1 MHFLLVIMC
10 CTTVRWSEIE
20 TTSGRAYVAV
30 LLVRATDRDPHSAEV
45 ARRVDDV
52 PASDQPRDPR
62 EEVRAEIREFL
73 STRRARITPEQAGL
87 PTYGH
92 ERRRVTGLRREEVAL
107 LAGVSPQYY
116 VRLER
121 GDATGISESIIEGVA
136 HALQLDDAERAHLVH
151 LLRTAGTPRRARRRT
166 PSAPERVRPTV
177 QRLMDSMH
185 GAPAVVLNGRL
196 EILGANAL
204 GRALFAPVY
213 ADPEGT
219 PSNAR
224 FVFLDQQ
231 AKTFFRDWDTVA
243 NDTVAILRAEAGR
256 DPHNRDLSDLVGQ
269 LSTRSDDFRHRWAAH
284 NVRIHSAGVKLFHH
298 PVVGDLD
305 LPYESLPLKPG
316 SSTALVGYTPEPD
329 TAAHDALA
337 LLASW
342 AASEDSADQRTE
354 AQQSKSHRAPS
365 APPDPA

>member
-1 MHFLLVIMC
+1 MPV
-10 CTTVRWSEIE
+10 S
-20 TTSGRAYVAV
+20 
-30 LLVRATDRDPHSAEV
+30 DP
-45 ARRVDDV
+45 
-52 PASDQPRDPR
+52 PRDPR

-73 STRRARITPEQAGL
+73 STRRARITPEEAGL
-87 PTYGH
+87 PTHGH
-92 ERRRVTGLRREEVAL
+92 ERRRVVGLRREEVAL

-121 GDATGISESIIEGVA
+121 GDATGISESIIDGVA

-151 LLRTAGTPRRARRRT
+151 LLHTAGTPRRARRRT
-166 PSAPERVRPTV
+166 TSAQQRVRPSI

-204 GRALFAPVY
+204 GRALFSPVY

-219 PSNAR
+219 PSSAR
-224 FVFLDQQ
+224 FVFLDRE
-231 AKTFFRDWDTVA
+231 AKTFFREWDTVA

-256 DPHNRDLSDLVGQ
+256 DPHDRHLSDLVGQ
-269 LSTRSDDFRHRWAAH
+269 LSTRSDEFRLRWAAH
-284 NVRIHSAGVKLFHH
+284 NVRIHSTGVKLFHH

-305 LPYESLPLKPG
+305 LPYESLPLEPG

-329 TAAHDALA
+329 SAAHDALA

-342 AASEDSADQRTE
+342 AASETDADQP
-354 AQQSKSHRAPS
+354 AQAHQDHSHRATP

>member
-1 MHFLLVIMC
+1 M
-10 CTTVRWSEIE
+10 
-20 TTSGRAYVAV
+20 AAN
-30 LLVRATDRDPHSAEV
+30 DPA
-45 ARRVDDV
+45 
-52 PASDQPRDPR
+52 RDPR

-87 PTYGH
+87 PSYGH
-92 ERRRVTGLRREEVAL
+92 ERRRVAGLRREEVAL

-121 GDATGISESIIEGVA
+121 GDATGISESIIDGVT

-151 LLRTAGTPRRARRRT
+151 LLRTAGTPRRASRR
-166 PSAPERVRPTV
+166 APTAAKRVRPTI
-177 QRLMDSMH
+177 QRLLDSMH
-185 GAPAVVLNGRL
+185 GTPAVVLNGRL
-196 EILGANAL
+196 EIVAANAL

-213 ADPEGT
+213 ADPEVT

-231 AKTFFRDWDTVA
+231 ATTFFRDWETVA

-256 DPHNRDLSDLVGQ
+256 DPHDRDLSDLVGQ
-269 LSTRSDDFRHRWAAH
+269 LSTRSDDFRLRWAAH
-284 NVRIHSAGVKLFHH
+284 NVRIHSTGVKLFHH

-305 LPYESLPLKPG
+305 LPYESLPLAPG
-316 SSTALVGYTPEPD
+316 SSTNVVAYTPEPD
-329 TAAHDALA
+329 SAAEDALA

-342 AASEDSADQRTE
+342 AASEADADRP
-354 AQQSKSHRAPS
+354 AQDQQPTARRGPES
-365 APPDPA
+365 PPA

>member
-1 MHFLLVIMC
+1 M
-10 CTTVRWSEIE
+10 
-20 TTSGRAYVAV
+20 A
-30 LLVRATDRDPHSAEV
+30 
-45 ARRVDDV
+45 
-52 PASDQPRDPR
+52 ASDQPRSAR

-92 ERRRVTGLRREEVAL
+92 ERRRVLGLRREEVAL

-121 GDATGISESIIEGVA
+121 GDATGISESIVDGVA
-136 HALQLDDAERAHLVH
+136 HALQLDDAERAHLLH
-151 LLRTAGTPRRARRRT
+151 LLRTAGAPARARRRA
-166 PSAPERVRPTV
+166 PSAPQQVRPTI

-185 GAPAVVLNGRL
+185 GTPAVLLNGRL
-196 EILGANAL
+196 EIVTANPL
-204 GRALFAPVY
+204 GRALFKPVY

-224 FVFLDQQ
+224 FVFLDPH
-231 AKTFFRDWDTVA
+231 ARTFFRDWDNVA

-256 DPHNRDLSDLVGQ
+256 DPHDRELSDLVGQ
-269 LSTRSDDFRHRWAAH
+269 VSTRSDDFRVRWAAH
-284 NVRIHSAGVKLFHH
+284 NVRIHSTGVKRFHH

-305 LPYESLPLKPG
+305 LPYESLPLAPG
-316 SSTALVGYTPEPD
+316 SSTSLVCYTPEPD
-329 TAAHDALA
+329 SPAYVALS

-342 AASEDSADQRTE
+342 AASEADADRPGQPQRTN
-354 AQQSKSHRAPS
+354 AVRAPHP
-365 APPDPA
+365 PPDPA

>member
-1 MHFLLVIMC
+1 MPV
-10 CTTVRWSEIE
+10 
-20 TTSGRAYVAV
+20 
-30 LLVRATDRDPHSAEV
+30 
-45 ARRVDDV
+45 
-52 PASDQPRDPR
+52 SDQSRDPR

-121 GDATGISESIIEGVA
+121 GDATGISEPIIDGVT
-136 HALQLDDAERAHLVH
+136 HALQLDHAERAHLVD
-151 LLRTAGTPRRARRRT
+151 LLHTAGTPRRPRRRT
-166 PSAPERVRPTV
+166 PAAPQRIRPTI

-256 DPHNRDLSDLVGQ
+256 NPHDRDLSDLVGQ
-269 LSTRSDDFRHRWAAH
+269 LSTRSDEFRLRWAAH
-284 NVRIHSAGVKLFHH
+284 NVRIHSTGVKLFHH

-305 LPYESLPLKPG
+305 LPYESLPLEPG

-329 TAAHDALA
+329 SAARDALT

-342 AASEDSADQRTE
+342 AASEVDVAQPTQ
-354 AQQSKSHRAPS
+354 AQQSNSHRATP

>member
-1 MHFLLVIMC
+1 MPV
-10 CTTVRWSEIE
+10 
-20 TTSGRAYVAV
+20 
-30 LLVRATDRDPHSAEV
+30 
-45 ARRVDDV
+45 
-52 PASDQPRDPR
+52 SDQSRDPR

-73 STRRARITPEQAGL
+73 ATRRARITPEQAGL
-87 PTYGH
+87 PSYGH

-116 VRLER
+116 IRLER
-121 GDATGISESIIEGVA
+121 GDATGISEPIIDGVT

-151 LLRTAGTPRRARRRT
+151 LLHTAGTVRRPRRRT
-166 PSAPERVRPTV
+166 PAAPQRVLPTIRPTI

-196 EILGANAL
+196 EILGSNAL

-213 ADPEGT
+213 ADAEGT

-256 DPHNRDLSDLVGQ
+256 DPHDRDLSDLVGQ
-269 LSTRSDDFRHRWAAH
+269 LSTRSDEFRLRWAAH
-284 NVRIHSAGVKLFHH
+284 NVRIHSTGVKLFHH

-305 LPYESLPLKPG
+305 LPYESLPLEPG

-329 TAAHDALA
+329 SAARDALT

-342 AASEDSADQRTE
+342 VASGVDVGRPTQ
-354 AQQSKSHRAPS
+354 AQQSNSHRVTP

>member
-1 MHFLLVIMC
+1 MPV
-10 CTTVRWSEIE
+10 
-20 TTSGRAYVAV
+20 
-30 LLVRATDRDPHSAEV
+30 
-45 ARRVDDV
+45 
-52 PASDQPRDPR
+52 SDQPRDSR

-87 PTYGH
+87 PTYGN
-92 ERRRVTGLRREEVAL
+92 ERRRVTGLRREEAAL

-121 GDATGISESIIEGVA
+121 GDATGISESIIDGVA

-151 LLRTAGTPRRARRRT
+151 LLHTAGTPRRPRDRT
-166 PSAPERVRPTV
+166 PPAPQHVRPTI

-185 GAPAVVLNGRL
+185 GSPAVVLNGRL

-204 GRALFAPVY
+204 GRALFSPVY
-213 ADPEGT
+213 AESEGA

-224 FVFLDQQ
+224 FVFLDRE

-256 DPHNRDLSDLVGQ
+256 DPHDRDLSDLVGQ
-269 LSTRSDDFRHRWAAH
+269 LSTRSDEFRLRWAAH
-284 NVRIHSAGVKLFHH
+284 NVRIHSTGVKLIHH
-298 PVVGDLD
+298 PVVGNLD
-305 LPYESLPLKPG
+305 LPYESLPLGPG
-316 SSTALVGYTPEPD
+316 SSTALVCYTPERD
-329 TAAHDALA
+329 SGAHDALA

-342 AASEDSADQRTE
+342 AASGSNANQLTE
-354 AQQSKSHRAPS
+354 SPPGPLGPSHPEAT
-365 APPDPA
+365 

>member
-1 MHFLLVIMC
+1 M
-10 CTTVRWSEIE
+10 
-20 TTSGRAYVAV
+20 
-30 LLVRATDRDPHSAEV
+30 
-45 ARRVDDV
+45 
-52 PASDQPRDPR
+52 PASDQPRAPR

-73 STRRARITPEQAGL
+73 STRRARITPAQAGL

-121 GDATGISESIIEGVA
+121 GDATGISESIIDGVT

-151 LLRTAGTPRRARRRT
+151 LLYTAGTPRRPRRRT
-166 PSAPERVRPTV
+166 PSTAQRVRPTV

-185 GAPAVVLNGRL
+185 AAPAVVLNGRL

-204 GRALFAPVY
+204 GRALFSPVF
-213 ADPEGT
+213 ADPEST

-224 FVFLDQQ
+224 FVFLDRE
-231 AKTFFRDWDTVA
+231 ARTFFRDWDTVA

-256 DPHNRDLSDLVGQ
+256 DPHDQALSDLVGQ
-269 LSTRSDDFRHRWAAH
+269 LSTRSDEFRLRWAAH
-284 NVRIHSAGVKLFHH
+284 NVRIHSTGVKLFHH

-305 LPYESLPLKPG
+305 LPYESLPLETG

-329 TAAHDALA
+329 SASQDALT

-342 AASEDSADQRTE
+342 AASEANTIQPTRAHQD
-354 AQQSKSHRAPS
+354 HRNPATP